1 MRGAGPVKAVGQDVE
16 ITAARVL
23 HMVQSGMGPAVS
35 PEAPNIQSP
44 SAARIVETFRA
55 RFANACDAGVLK
67 RLSNAVL
74 EPANPFD
81 VKAGRELRQ
90 EVSILGTLIFTALG
104 LAVHFNLHAIAR

>member
-1 MRGAGPVKAVGQDVE
+1 MGQHVE

-23 HMVQSGMGPAVS
+23 HMVRSGMGTAVS
-35 PEAPNIQSP
+35 PEAASIQSP

-55 RFANACDAGVLK
+55 RFAEACDAGVMK

-81 VKAGRELRQ
+81 VKAGRPLRQ
-90 EVSILGTLIFTALG
+90 EASILGTLIFTALG

>member
-1 MRGAGPVKAVGQDVE
+1 
-16 ITAARVL
+16 
-23 HMVQSGMGPAVS
+23 MGPAVS
-35 PEAPNIQSP
+35 SEGGSVQSP

-55 RFANACDAGVLK
+55 RFSKACDAGVLK

-90 EVSILGTLIFTALG
+90 EASILGTVIFTALG

>member
-1 MRGAGPVKAVGQDVE
+1 MGQDAE

-23 HMVQSGMGPAVS
+23 HMVRSRMGPAVS
-35 PEAPNIQSP
+35 PEAASIQSP

-55 RFANACDAGVLK
+55 RFAEACDAGVVK

-81 VKAGRELRQ
+81 VKAGRPLRH
-90 EVSILGTLIFTALG
+90 EASILGTLIFTALG

>member
-1 MRGAGPVKAVGQDVE
+1 VGF
-16 ITAARVL
+16 
-23 HMVQSGMGPAVS
+23 AVS
-35 PEAPNIQSP
+35 PQAASIQSP

-55 RFANACDAGVLK
+55 RLAKACDAGVLK

-81 VKAGRELRQ
+81 VKAGRPLRQ
-90 EVSILGTLIFTALG
+90 EASILGTLIFTALG

>member
-1 MRGAGPVKAVGQDVE
+1 MKAMGQDVE

-23 HMVQSGMGPAVS
+23 HMVRSGMGTAVS
-35 PEAPNIQSP
+35 PEAASIQSP

-55 RFANACDAGVLK
+55 RFAKACDAGVLK

-81 VKAGRELRQ
+81 VKAGRPLRQ
-90 EVSILGTLIFTALG
+90 EASILCTLICTALG